1 LFLRVRIAATVRDG
15 NHSSL
20 TIFGRDTSHH
30 NGWYSVRVET
40 FSKVRLIL
48 LWQFTVGVSP
58 DLIDHST
65 KINQAADLLARTTQT
80 HIFHEA
86 GLFA

>member
-1 LFLRVRIAATVRDG
+1 
-15 NHSSL
+15 
-20 TIFGRDTSHH
+20 
-30 NGWYSVRVET
+30 
-40 FSKVRLIL
+40 LIL